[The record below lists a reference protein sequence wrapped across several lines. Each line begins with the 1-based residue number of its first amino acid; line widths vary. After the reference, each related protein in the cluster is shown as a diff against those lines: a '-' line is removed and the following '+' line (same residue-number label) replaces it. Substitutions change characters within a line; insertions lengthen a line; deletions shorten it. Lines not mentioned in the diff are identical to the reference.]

1 MEKHK
6 SCCFIGHR
14 KVEEVDAV
22 RKRLKEV
29 IENLICEGV
38 GVFAFGS
45 KSEFNDL
52 CYELVTELK
61 EKYTSIARV
70 NFTCAYE
77 GFCLESE
84 KEKTEETFRK
94 VFKKDISLQAFEKEV
109 EFKNKYTAGKA
120 SYVERNQAMIDFCD
134 VCVFYYN
141 KNYLP
146 PMRKF
151 SKHDV
156 GLYQPKSG
164 TELVYKYAKQ
174 KHKRIINLFEQYPL
188 KC

>member
-1 MEKHK
+1 MGGCGAFMKK
-6 SCCFIGHR
+6 CCFIGHR
-14 KVEEVDAV
+14 KIDGLDAV
-22 RKRLKEV
+22 KERLRDT
-29 IENLICEGV
+29 IEKLIISGV
-38 GVFAFGS
+38 DVFAFGS
-45 KSEFNDL
+45 KSDFNDL
-52 CYELVTELK
+52 CYEIVSELK
-61 EKYTSIARV
+61 EKYTKIVRV

-94 VFKKDISLQAFEKEV
+94 VFKKDISLQAFEQEN
-109 EFKNKYTAGKA
+109 EFKNKYCAGRA

-151 SKHDV
+151 SKHDAV
-156 GLYQPKSG
+156 FYQPKSG
-164 TELVYKYAKQ
+164 TAMAYKYAKQ
-174 KHKRIINLFEQYPL
+174 KHKQIINLY
-188 KC
+188 KN